1 MDIGHAQSC
10 LYFTHGLTLQTK
22 TSFFQQAR
30 HQERELLFESYAE
43 ALYTAQELY
52 RCWTDEVLACEIAL
66 CIKYFVS
73 VKIREKN
80 NNSPK
85 LTNTAS

>member
-1 MDIGHAQSC
+1 M
-10 LYFTHGLTLQTK
+10 
-22 TSFFQQAR
+22 
-30 HQERELLFESYAE
+30 LFESYAGT
-43 ALYTAQELY
+43 LYTAQELY

-66 CIKYFVS
+66 CMKYFVS
-73 VKIREKN
+73 VKIREKKN

>member
-1 MDIGHAQSC
+1 MNDLILNLKMPNSLGERRKVP
-10 LYFTHGLTLQTK
+10 LGDK
-22 TSFFQQAR
+22 VG